1 MQTGR
6 HYPGGKHNNHK
17 YAFMIPL
24 LIAKNKFSKE
34 RLSLGLDIGTQAV
47 KFVKLKFFKEGVEL
61 CGFALEPAP
70 ANSKPDINRM
80 LQSQNIKGVNISVS
94 GPAAIIRYVNFPKM
108 NNDELKQALR
118 FEAQKHIPFSMD
130 EVNLDSYI
138 LKEDLPDNKMFVLL
152 AAAKK
157 ESINQRMKIIQ
168 EAGLKVNV
176 IDVDSVALINAF
188 NFNYPQDN
196 LTERKAVALLNIG
209 ALMSNLNIL
218 ENNIPRLSR
227 DIHIAGNSFTQKLMD
242 IFAMDFKSAE
252 ELKLNPVRNTKDIEV
267 QNKISNGVNPDKE
280 KAEKITA
287 AIDAVLANLANE
299 IRISFDYYESQSSSS
314 VTKIYLSG
322 GGSEFFGLK
331 DMLANLLG
339 IEVEYWDPFRRVNI
353 PDGLKPEAE
362 TIKALSGRLA
372 VALGLALR

>member
-1 MQTGR
+1 LYLGE
-6 HYPGGKHNNHK
+6 KHNNHK

-24 LIAKNKFSKE
+24 LRSKNKPSKE
-34 RLSLGLDIGTQAV
+34 RFSFGLDIGTQAV
-47 KFVKLKFFKEGVEL
+47 KFVKLKFLKESLEL
-61 CGFALEPAP
+61 CSFGLELSQVDLKA
-70 ANSKPDINRM
+70 AINKII
-80 LQSQNIKGVNISVS
+80 QSQNTKTVNISVS
-94 GPAAIIRYVNFPKM
+94 GPAAIIRCVNFPKM
-108 NNDELKQALR
+108 NNDELRQALR

-130 EVNLDSYI
+130 EANLDSYI
-138 LKEDLPDNKMFVLL
+138 LKEDLPDNKMLVLL

-188 NFNYPQDN
+188 NFNYPQDD
-196 LTERKAVALLNIG
+196 LTERKTIALLNIG

-280 KAEKITA
+280 RAEKITA
-287 AIDAVLANLANE
+287 AIDAVLANLATE
-299 IRISFDYYESQSSSS
+299 IRISFDYYESQSASS
-314 VTKIYLSG
+314 VAKIYLSG
-322 GGSEFFGLK
+322 GGSQFSGLK

-353 PDGLKPEAE
+353 SGGLKQEAE